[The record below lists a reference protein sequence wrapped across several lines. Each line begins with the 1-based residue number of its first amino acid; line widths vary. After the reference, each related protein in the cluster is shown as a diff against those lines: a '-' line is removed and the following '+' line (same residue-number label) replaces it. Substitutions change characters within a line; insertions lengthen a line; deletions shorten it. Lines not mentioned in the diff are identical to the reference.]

1 MTTPIT
7 VSKLAR
13 NDCAAPEIEAPA
25 SQPDASPAVLIRG
38 LRKSYGPVLA
48 VDGISLDIARGEFF
62 SLLGPSGCGKT
73 SLLRII
79 GGFEDLDD
87 GQVLLDGRD
96 THGVPAYARNTNMIF
111 QNLALFPHMTVF
123 ENIAFGLRRKKVAR
137 DEIDRRVHEAVD
149 LVRLKGMESRLPDQ
163 LSGGQR
169 QRVAMARA
177 LVNRP
182 SVLLLDE
189 PLGALDLQLRL
200 KMQEEL
206 RVLHRAL
213 GNTFIFVTHDQ
224 GEAMAMSDRI
234 AIMNQGR
241 IQQVGS
247 PREIYENPHNR
258 FVAAF
263 VGHTNLL
270 EGKVSDLDAQGGAL
284 VECHNTVIPCRTR
297 ATLTKGQS
305 VTVALRY
312 ENVVIAPP
320 GYDGGGPTVTGE
332 VIDRTY
338 LGGSLRLKVQC
349 PDRLTLT
356 ADMVDIAAS
365 QTIAIGDTIRLTFAA
380 NSAVALSA

>member
-1 MTTPIT
+1 MTMT
-7 VSKLAR
+7 VSELVR
-13 NDCAAPEIEAPA
+13 DDGVGPESEATA
-25 SQPDASPAVLIRG
+25 SQSDVSPAISIRN
-38 LRKSYGPVLA
+38 LRKNYGLVVA
-48 VDGISLDIARGEFF
+48 VDGISLDIAHGEFF

-96 THGVPAYARNTNMIF
+96 TTSVPAYARNTNMIF

-123 ENIAFGLRRKKVAR
+123 ENIAFGLRRKNVAR
-137 DEIDRRVHEAVD
+137 DEIERRVHEAVN
-149 LVRLKGMESRLPDQ
+149 LVRLKGMEGRTPDR

-247 PREIYENPHNR
+247 PREIYENPNNR

-270 EGKVSDLDAQGGAL
+270 EGQVGDVNGQGVAT
-284 VECHNTVIPCRTR
+284 VECHRIAIPCRTR
-297 ATLTKGQS
+297 APLAKGQS

-320 GYDGGGPTVTGE
+320 GHDGGQPLVTGQ

-349 PDRLTLT
+349 PDGLTLT
-356 ADMVDIAAS
+356 ADMVDIAVS
-365 QTIAIGDTIRLTFAA
+365 RTIAMGDTIRLTFAA
-380 NSAVALSA
+380 NSAIALSD